1 MEITSTNNSIYS
13 TVSTSQT
20 SNTNTQNTSS
30 SFNTLVNTQNQD
42 ITTSSTNNKV
52 YKKINDFLDAHNG
65 YSSLSPTDEKI
76 FRDILS
82 DNKLTKEEAD
92 TLSYEQVEKIT
103 KLINYGNYSQEEIS
117 TMPMVLWGVDL
128 LATQKTGNRQFNEAY
143 YNTMKELPTNE
154 QKHTLESEVDNNLGQ
169 LYLGRELKATFQY
182 WGSYLANPWEYQN
195 MNADFGKFIKDVKS
209 HHEAVIA
216 DPKVDAV
223 YKKQFQDIVDVYNIL
238 QKNYNEVISKTKNTN
253 SENSTSSSTSST
265 KTTTPTTQKEEVI
278 TDKNST
284 QNLYDDIISLLRTGF
299 TVGEL
304 KAFEER
310 LKEILKMMQDKN
322 SGKNITIEDIN
333 EAIKQ
338 LEREILEA
346 KKSRTGQVLIK
357 TSENTT
363 STENPNSDLET
374 TIGNIANMFQEI
386 KDSSKNTNAKNDEE
400 TKNEAYDRL
409 KLLLKIN

>member
-1 MEITSTNNSIYS
+1 MEVTSTNTNIYS
-13 TVSTSQT
+13 AVSTSQT
-20 SNTNTQNTSS
+20 TTTQSENNSFDTLLNTQ
-30 SFNTLVNTQNQD
+30 TQES
-42 ITTSSTNNKV
+42 IPINKMPRTP
-52 YKKINDFLDAHNG
+52 KIVEFLDRYNKF
-65 YSSLSPTDEKI
+65 STLSPTDEKI

-92 TLSYEQVEKIT
+92 SLSYEQVERISNLLTTNLPLSK
-103 KLINYGNYSQEEIS
+103 EEFDA
-117 TMPMVLWGVDL
+117 MPIVQRGVDL
-128 LATQKTGNRQFNEAY
+128 IATRITGNRQFNEAF
-143 YNTMKELPTNE
+143 YNTLKELVPE
-154 QKHTLESEVDNNLGQ
+154 KKHILESEVHNNLGQ
-169 LYLGRELKATFQY
+169 LYLGKELKATFEY
-182 WGSYLANPWEYQN
+182 WGSYLANPWEYDK
-195 MNADFGKFIKDVKS
+195 MNANFGKFIKDVKS
-209 HHEAVIA
+209 HHEAIISN
-216 DPKVDAV
+216 PKVPDV
-223 YKKQFQDIVDVYNIL
+223 IKKQFQDIVDVYNIL

-409 KLLLKIN
+409 KLLLKMN

>member
-1 MEITSTNNSIYS
+1 MKISSTNNSIYS

-20 SNTNTQNTSS
+20 TTSKNTSS
-30 SFNTLVNTQNQD
+30 SFDTLVNTQEQET
-42 ITTSSTNNKV
+42 IPINKMPRTP
-52 YKKINDFLDAHNG
+52 KIVEFLDRYNKF
-65 YSSLSPTDEKI
+65 STLSPTDEKI

-92 TLSYEQVEKIT
+92 SLSYEQVERISNLLTTNLPLSK
-103 KLINYGNYSQEEIS
+103 EEFDA
-117 TMPMVLWGVDL
+117 MPIVQRGVDL
-128 LATQKTGNRQFNEAY
+128 IATRITGNRQFNEAF
-143 YNTMKELPTNE
+143 YNTLKELDPE
-154 QKHTLESEVDNNLGQ
+154 KKHILESEVHNNLGQ
-169 LYLGRELKATFQY
+169 LYLGKELKATFEY
-182 WGSYLANPWEYQN
+182 WGSYLANPWEYDK
-195 MNADFGKFIKDVKS
+195 MNANFGKFIKDVKS
-209 HHEAVIA
+209 HHEAIISN
-216 DPKVDAV
+216 PKVPDV
-223 YKKQFQDIVDVYNIL
+223 IKKQFQDIVDVYNVL

-284 QNLYDDIISLLRTGF
+284 QSLYDDIISLLRTGF
-299 TVGEL
+299 TAGEL